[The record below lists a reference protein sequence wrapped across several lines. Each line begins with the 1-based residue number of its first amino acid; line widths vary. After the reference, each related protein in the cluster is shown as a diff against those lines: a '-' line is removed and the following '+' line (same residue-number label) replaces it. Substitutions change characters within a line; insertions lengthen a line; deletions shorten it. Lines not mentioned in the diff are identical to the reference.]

1 MFAKPPEAV
10 VDELFEKMPYP
21 ITLQDFITNIISVY
35 PVQLGALKLFKKENN
50 VEVFNFS
57 FNPPITPIEIMLQ
70 QAISQA
76 TQQTQQKIENGMFM
90 PTINNT
96 IGISIINNF
105 YQNREIIEGETGVK
119 LEDLLMKECEPK
131 RQEKNSSIILTDAQ
145 GNVEGDVIEIVLDF

>member
-10 VDELFEKMPYP
+10 VDELFEKMPHP

-76 TQQTQQKIENGMFM
+76 TQQTQQKVENGMFM

-131 RQEKNSSIILTDAQ
+131 RQEKASSIILADAQ
-145 GNVEGDVIEIVLDF
+145 GNIEGDVIEIVLDF

>member
-1 MFAKPPEAV
+1 
-10 VDELFEKMPYP
+10 
-21 ITLQDFITNIISVY
+21 
-35 PVQLGALKLFKKENN
+35 
-50 VEVFNFS
+50 
-57 FNPPITPIEIMLQ
+57 MLQ

-76 TQQTQQKIENGMFM
+76 TQQTQQKVENGMFM

-131 RQEKNSSIILTDAQ
+131 RQKKNSNIILADAQ
-145 GNVEGDVIEIVLDF
+145 GNIEGDVIEIVLDF

>member
-10 VDELFEKMPYP
+10 VDELFEKMPHP

-90 PTINNT
+90 PTINNI

-131 RQEKNSSIILTDAQ
+131 RQEKNSSIILADAQ

>member
-10 VDELFEKMPYP
+10 VDELFEKMPHP

-76 TQQTQQKIENGMFM
+76 TQQTQQKVENGMFM

-131 RQEKNSSIILTDAQ
+131 RQEKTSSIILADAQ
-145 GNVEGDVIEIVLDF
+145 GNIEGDVIEIVLDF

>member
-1 MFAKPPEAV
+1 MFTKPPEAV
-10 VDELFEKMPYP
+10 VDELFEKMPHP

-76 TQQTQQKIENGMFM
+76 TQQTQQKVENGMFM

-131 RQEKNSSIILTDAQ
+131 RQKKNSNIILADAQ
-145 GNVEGDVIEIVLDF
+145 GNIEGDVIEIVLDF

>member
-10 VDELFEKMPYP
+10 VDELFEKMPHP

-76 TQQTQQKIENGMFM
+76 TQQTQQKVENGMFM

-131 RQEKNSSIILTDAQ
+131 RQKKASNIILADVQ
-145 GNVEGDVIEIVLDF
+145 GNIEGDVIEIVLDF

>member
-10 VDELFEKMPYP
+10 VDELFEKMPHP

-76 TQQTQQKIENGMFM
+76 TQQTQQKVENGMFM

-131 RQEKNSSIILTDAQ
+131 RQEKVSSIILADAQ
-145 GNVEGDVIEIVLDF
+145 GNIEGDVIEIVLDF

>member
-10 VDELFEKMPYP
+10 VDELFEKMPHP

-76 TQQTQQKIENGMFM
+76 TQQTQQKVENGMFM

-131 RQEKNSSIILTDAQ
+131 HQEKASSIILADAQ
-145 GNVEGDVIEIVLDF
+145 GNIEGDVIEIVLDF

>member
-10 VDELFEKMPYP
+10 VDELFEKMPHP

-76 TQQTQQKIENGMFM
+76 TQQTQQKVENGMFM

-131 RQEKNSSIILTDAQ
+131 RQKKNSNIILADAQ
-145 GNVEGDVIEIVLDF
+145 GNIEGDVIEIVLDF